1 MSYSDTFLSSNSG
14 IVSLQI
20 PQVEGDDVF
29 IKGILQEDPQIQ
41 MGNQWGTLSEF
52 NNLLDPL
59 QELQQAIQTDNISN
73 YVSATGMAWKGTPHI
88 KVNCSFYLIY
98 FNASSNIRAQA
109 KHLAKLCTVTVT
121 GNTGVKIH
129 GGYKLDYFK
138 PNKKLTLDNLNDIT
152 SQKVKGLVTLSINSY
167 KHTKIPGLLT
177 QSLTIQPSTV
187 CVRSGAPLYY
197 VVTAGFIGYRAP
209 ISSDMNVMYGGS

>member
-1 MSYSDTFLSSNSG
+1 MAYSDTFLSSKSG
-14 IVSLQI
+14 IVTLEI
-20 PQVEGDDVF
+20 PQVEGGTAF

-52 NNLLDPL
+52 DNLLDPL

-73 YVSATGMAWKGTPHI
+73 YVSATGMAWKGTPHV
-88 KVNCSFYLIY
+88 KVNCSFYIIS
-98 FNASSNIRAQA
+98 FNSSSNIRAQA
-109 KHLAKLCTVTVT
+109 KQLAKLCTVTVT
-121 GNTGVKIH
+121 GSIGVKIH

-138 PNKKLTLDNLNDIT
+138 NNNDLTLNNLNDIT
-152 SQKVKGLVTLSINSY
+152 SQNVKGTVTLYINSY
-167 KHTKIPGLLT
+167 RHTKIQGLLT

-209 ISSDMNVMYGGS
+209 ISSDMDVMYGG

>member
-14 IVSLQI
+14 IVTLQI
-20 PQVEGDDVF
+20 PQVEGDDDF

-52 NNLLDPL
+52 DNLLDPL

-88 KVNCSFYLIY
+88 KVNCSFYLIS
-98 FNASSNIRAQA
+98 FNSSSNIRAQA
-109 KHLAKLCTVTVT
+109 KQLSKLCTVTTT
-121 GNTGVKIH
+121 GKVGVKIH

-138 PNKKLTLDNLNDIT
+138 NNKSLTLNNLNDIT
-152 SQKVKGLVTLSINSY
+152 SQDVKGTVTLSIYSY
-167 KHTKIPGLLT
+167 RHTKIPGLLT

-209 ISSDMNVMYGGS
+209 ISSDMDVMYGG

>member
-14 IVSLQI
+14 IVTLEI
-20 PQVEGDDVF
+20 PRVEGGTAF

-52 NNLLDPL
+52 DNLLDPL

-88 KVNCSFYLIY
+88 KVNCSFYLIS
-98 FNASSNIRAQA
+98 FNSSSNIRAQA
-109 KHLAKLCTVTVT
+109 KRLAKLCTVTVS
-121 GNTGVKIH
+121 GSDGVKIH

-138 PNKKLTLDNLNDIT
+138 NNNDLTLNNLNDIT
-152 SQKVKGLVTLSINSY
+152 SQTVKGTVTLSINSY
-167 KHTKIPGLLT
+167 RHTKIPGLLT

-209 ISSDMNVMYGGS
+209 ISSDMDVMYGGS

>member
-1 MSYSDTFLSSNSG
+1 MAYSDTFLSSNSG
-14 IVSLQI
+14 IVALEI
-20 PQVEGDDVF
+20 PQIEGGVIN

-59 QELQQAIQTDNISN
+59 QNFQQAIQTDNISN

-88 KVNCSFYLIY
+88 KVNCSFYLIS
-98 FNASSNIRAQA
+98 FNSYSNIRAQV
-109 KHLAKLCTVTVT
+109 KQLAKLCTVTVT
-121 GNTGVKIH
+121 GDIGVKIH

-138 PNKKLTLDNLNDIT
+138 PNRDLKLENLNDIIGQGT
-152 SQKVKGLVTLSINSY
+152 KGTVTLSINSY
-167 KHTKIPGLLT
+167 DHTKIPGLLT
-177 QSLTIQPSTV
+177 QSLTIQRSTV

-209 ISSDMNVMYGGS
+209 ISSDMNAIYGD

>member
-52 NNLLDPL
+52 DNLLDPL

-88 KVNCSFYLIY
+88 KVNCSFYLIS
-98 FNASSNIRAQA
+98 FN
-109 KHLAKLCTVTVT
+109 
-121 GNTGVKIH
+121 
-129 GGYKLDYFK
+129 
-138 PNKKLTLDNLNDIT
+138 
-152 SQKVKGLVTLSINSY
+152 SI
-167 KHTKIPGLLT
+167 
-177 QSLTIQPSTV
+177 
-187 CVRSGAPLYY
+187 
-197 VVTAGFIGYRAP
+197 
-209 ISSDMNVMYGGS
+209 

>member
-14 IVSLQI
+14 IVTLEI
-20 PQVEGDDVF
+20 PQVEGSTAF

-52 NNLLDPL
+52 DNLLDPL

-88 KVNCSFYLIY
+88 KVNCSFYLIS
-98 FNASSNIRAQA
+98 FNSNSNIRAQA
-109 KHLAKLCTVTVT
+109 KQLAKLCTVTVT
-121 GNTGVKIH
+121 GSFGVKIH

-138 PNKKLTLDNLNDIT
+138 NNNDLTLNNLNDIT
-152 SQKVKGLVTLSINSY
+152 SQTVKGTVTLSINSY
-167 KHTKIPGLLT
+167 RHTKIPGLLT

-209 ISSDMNVMYGGS
+209 ISSDMDVMYGG

>member
-14 IVSLQI
+14 IVTLQI
-20 PQVEGDDVF
+20 PQVEGDDDF

-41 MGNQWGTLSEF
+41 MGNQWGALSEF
-52 NNLLDPL
+52 DNLLDPL

-88 KVNCSFYLIY
+88 KVNCSFYLIS
-98 FNASSNIRAQA
+98 FNSSSNIRAQA

-121 GNTGVKIH
+121 GSVGVKIH

-138 PNKKLTLDNLNDIT
+138 NNESLTLNNLNDIT
-152 SQKVKGLVTLSINSY
+152 SQNVKGTVTLSINSY
-167 KHTKIPGLLT
+167 RHTKIPGLLT

-209 ISSDMNVMYGGS
+209 ISSDMDVMYGG

>member
-14 IVSLQI
+14 IVTLQI
-20 PQVEGDDVF
+20 PQVEGDDDF

-52 NNLLDPL
+52 DNLLDPL

-88 KVNCSFYLIY
+88 KVNCSFYLIS
-98 FNASSNIRAQA
+98 FNSHSNIRAQA
-109 KHLAKLCTVTVT
+109 KQLAKLCTVTVT
-121 GNTGVKIH
+121 GSVGVKIH

-138 PNKKLTLDNLNDIT
+138 NNESLTLNNLNDIT
-152 SQKVKGLVTLSINSY
+152 SQNVKGTVTLSINSY
-167 KHTKIPGLLT
+167 RHTKIPGLLT

-209 ISSDMNVMYGGS
+209 ISSDMDVMYGGS

>member
-14 IVSLQI
+14 IVTLEI
-20 PQVEGDDVF
+20 PQVEGGSAF

-52 NNLLDPL
+52 DNLLDPL

-88 KVNCSFYLIY
+88 KVNCSFYLIS
-98 FNASSNIRAQA
+98 FNSSSNIRAQA
-109 KHLAKLCTVTVT
+109 KQLAKLCTVTVT
-121 GNTGVKIH
+121 GSVGVKIH

-138 PNKKLTLDNLNDIT
+138 NNESLTLNNLNDIT
-152 SQKVKGLVTLSINSY
+152 SQNVKGTVTLSINSY
-167 KHTKIPGLLT
+167 RHTKIQGLLT

-209 ISSDMNVMYGGS
+209 ISSDMDVMYGG

>member
-14 IVSLQI
+14 IVTLEI
-20 PQVEGDDVF
+20 PQVEGGTAF

-52 NNLLDPL
+52 DNLLDPL

-88 KVNCSFYLIY
+88 KVNCSFYLIS
-98 FNASSNIRAQA
+98 FNSSSNIRAQA
-109 KHLAKLCTVTVT
+109 KQLAKLCTVTVT
-121 GNTGVKIH
+121 GSVGVKIH

-138 PNKKLTLDNLNDIT
+138 NNESLTLNNLNDIT
-152 SQKVKGLVTLSINSY
+152 SQDVKGTVTLYINSY
-167 KHTKIPGLLT
+167 RHTKIPGLLT

-209 ISSDMNVMYGGS
+209 ISSDMDVMYGG

>member
-14 IVSLQI
+14 IVTLEI
-20 PQVEGDDVF
+20 PRVEGGNAF

-52 NNLLDPL
+52 DNLLDPL

-88 KVNCSFYLIY
+88 KVNCSFYLIS
-98 FNASSNIRAQA
+98 FNSSSNIRAQA
-109 KHLAKLCTVTVT
+109 KQLAKLCTVTVT
-121 GNTGVKIH
+121 GSVGVKIH

-138 PNKKLTLDNLNDIT
+138 NNESLTLNNLNDIT
-152 SQKVKGLVTLSINSY
+152 SQNVKGTVTLSINSY
-167 KHTKIPGLLT
+167 RHTKIPGLLT

-209 ISSDMNVMYGGS
+209 ISSDMDVMYGG